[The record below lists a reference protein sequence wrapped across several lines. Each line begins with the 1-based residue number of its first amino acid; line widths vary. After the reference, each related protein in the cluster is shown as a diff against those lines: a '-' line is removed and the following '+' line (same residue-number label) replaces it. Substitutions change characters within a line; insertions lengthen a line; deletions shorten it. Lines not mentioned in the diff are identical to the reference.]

1 VDPAPVRE
9 NITSVLATPTKQNN
23 QAPSAIAIDLAKFQ
37 ASSMFYCKH
46 PSFQCNR
53 IKRPTYIVKN
63 AKEEREQRHVL
74 QEILPII
81 AQEDPYLIC
90 LLGQQK
96 YINIMKTTAVRW
108 VERINPF
115 FLSFLL
121 SMNLLVN
128 MV

>member
-1 VDPAPVRE
+1 MDPTPVRE
-9 NITSVLATPTKQNN
+9 NITSVLATPTKKYSP
-23 QAPSAIAIDLAKFQ
+23 APSAIAIDLAKFQ
-37 ASSMFYCKH
+37 PNSMFYCEH

-63 AKEEREQRHVL
+63 AKEKGKRRRVL
-74 QEILPII
+74 QKILPII
-81 AQEDPYLIC
+81 AQEDPWLIR

-96 YINIMKTTAVRW
+96 YINIVKTTIVRW
-108 VERINPF
+108 VERVNPF

>member
-1 VDPAPVRE
+1 
-9 NITSVLATPTKQNN
+9 
-23 QAPSAIAIDLAKFQ
+23 
-37 ASSMFYCKH
+37 MFYCEH

-53 IKRPTYIVKN
+53 IKKPTYIEKN
-63 AKEEREQRHVL
+63 AKEEGEQRHVL

-81 AQEDPYLIC
+81 AQEDPYLIR

-96 YINIMKTTAVRW
+96 YIIIVKTTIVRW
-108 VERINPF
+108 VERVNPF

>member
-1 VDPAPVRE
+1 
-9 NITSVLATPTKQNN
+9 
-23 QAPSAIAIDLAKFQ
+23 
-37 ASSMFYCKH
+37 
-46 PSFQCNR
+46 
-53 IKRPTYIVKN
+53 VKN
-63 AKEEREQRHVL
+63 AKEEEERRRVL

-90 LLGQQK
+90 LLGQPK
-96 YINIMKTTAVRW
+96 YINIVKTIVVRW
-108 VERINPF
+108 VERVIPF